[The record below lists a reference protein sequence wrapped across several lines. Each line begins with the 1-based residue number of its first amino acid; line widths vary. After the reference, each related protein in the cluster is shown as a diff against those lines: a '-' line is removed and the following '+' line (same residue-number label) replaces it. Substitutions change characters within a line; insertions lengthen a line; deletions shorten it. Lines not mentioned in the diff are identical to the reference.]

1 MSANLNFQ
9 KYIRFILSLIIF
21 LNMLKKSKLATSCK
35 DNKVITNTDCF
46 TNVLIFN
53 NKNWRAGHSA
63 LNKAGLFILEF
74 SRVQNSR
81 SRLFYA
87 LKQNGRYYFPN
98 ESPTK
103 EIELAEKNNI
113 VARYESM
120 NYFVSL
126 KTDINKEKEYFLSTV
141 IPLAIRTPWLSGI

>member
-1 MSANLNFQ
+1 MSSNINFQ
-9 KYIRFILSLIIF
+9 KSIRFIFFLIIF
-21 LNMLKKSKLATSCK
+21 LNILKKSIQATSCK
-35 DNKVITNTDCF
+35 DNKAITNTDCF

-53 NKNWRAGHSA
+53 DKNWRAGHSA
-63 LNKAGLFILEF
+63 LNKDGLFILEF
-74 SRVQNSR
+74 SRDQNSG

-87 LKQNGRYYFPN
+87 LKPNGRYYFPN

-126 KTDINKEKEYFLSTV
+126 KTDTNKEKEYFLSISTYSCFME
-141 IPLAIRTPWLSGI
+141 I

>member
-1 MSANLNFQ
+1 MSANINFQ

-35 DNKVITNTDCF
+35 DNKIITNIDCF

-63 LNKAGLFILEF
+63 LNKDGVFILEF
-74 SRVQNSR
+74 SRDSEKGD
-81 SRLFYA
+81 RLFYG
-87 LKQNGRYYFPN
+87 LNSNGRYYFPN

-103 EIELAEKNNI
+103 EIELVKKNNI

-126 KTDINKEKEYFLSTV
+126 KSDIYKEKEYFLSISTYSCFME
-141 IPLAIRTPWLSGI
+141 I

>member
-1 MSANLNFQ
+1 MSATINFQ

-63 LNKAGLFILEF
+63 LNKDGVFILEF
-74 SRVQNSR
+74 SRDSGKESVYFMVLIQMVDIIFQMKVQQKKLN
-81 SRLFYA
+81 
-87 LKQNGRYYFPN
+87 
-98 ESPTK
+98 
-103 EIELAEKNNI
+103 
-113 VARYESM
+113 
-120 NYFVSL
+120 
-126 KTDINKEKEYFLSTV
+126 
-141 IPLAIRTPWLSGI
+141 